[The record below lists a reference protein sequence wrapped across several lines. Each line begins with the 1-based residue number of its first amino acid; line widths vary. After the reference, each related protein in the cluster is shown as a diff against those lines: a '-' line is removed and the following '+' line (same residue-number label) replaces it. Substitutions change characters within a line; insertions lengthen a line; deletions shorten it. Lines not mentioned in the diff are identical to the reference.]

1 MTGNN
6 RFIRETEVSNGLFE
20 NAYFRLVGD
29 RGLLM
34 EYGDIIDP
42 ATNQKVRSI
51 NIAAKQD
58 LPDGVIEIIPAY
70 RSIMIVYDP
79 SVTTPR
85 ILQDTFISLE
95 KKLTD
100 IEIPPPTTIEIP
112 VCYGGKFGPDIQVVA
127 KSNNILVSDVIRLH
141 SKPDYIVYMI
151 GFAPGFPYLGGL
163 PETLH
168 TPRLKTPRTNVP
180 QGSVGIAN
188 KQTGIYPAES
198 PGGWQLIGRTPLK
211 LFDPTRSNPILYQ
224 AGDRIRFI
232 SISEDEY
239 HRLLKKET
247 TP

>member
-1 MTGNN
+1 M
-6 RFIRETEVSNGLFE
+6 SNGLFE
-20 NAYFRLVGD
+20 NAHFRLVGD

-34 EYGDIIDP
+34 EYGDVIDP
-42 ATNQKVRSI
+42 VVNQKVRSI
-51 NIAAKQD
+51 SIVAKQD

-70 RSIMIVYDP
+70 SSIMIIYDP
-79 SVTTPR
+79 SVTKPQK
-85 ILQDTFISLE
+85 LQDAFISIE
-95 KKLTD
+95 KRLAD
-100 IEIPPPTTIEIP
+100 IEIPPSKTIEIP

-127 KSNNILVSDVIRLH
+127 ENNNISVSDVIRLH
-141 SKPDYIVYMI
+141 SKPEYIIYMI
-151 GFAPGFPYLGGL
+151 GFAPGFPFLGEL

-211 LFDPTRSNPILYQ
+211 LFDPARSNPILYQ

-239 HRLLKKET
+239 QRLLKKET
-247 TP
+247 TQ

>member
-1 MTGNN
+1 M
-6 RFIRETEVSNGLFE
+6 SNGLFE
-20 NAYFRLVGD
+20 NAHFRIVGD

-34 EYGDIIDP
+34 EYGDVIDP
-42 ATNQKVRSI
+42 VVNQKVRSI
-51 NIAAKQD
+51 SIVAKQD
-58 LPDGVIEIIPAY
+58 MPPGVIEIIPAY
-70 RSIMIVYDP
+70 RSIMIIYDP
-79 SVTTPR
+79 SVTKPQK
-85 ILQDTFISLE
+85 LQDAFISLE
-95 KKLTD
+95 KRLTD
-100 IEIPPPTTIEIP
+100 IEIPPSKTIEIP

-127 KSNNILVSDVIRLH
+127 ENNNISVSDVIRLH
-141 SKPDYIVYMI
+141 SKPEYIIYMI
-151 GFAPGFPYLGGL
+151 GFAPGFPFLGEL

-211 LFDPTRSNPILYQ
+211 LFDQASSNPIIYQ

-239 HRLLKKET
+239 QRLLKKET
-247 TP
+247 TQ

>member
-1 MTGNN
+1 M
-6 RFIRETEVSNGLFE
+6 SNGLFE
-20 NAYFRLVGD
+20 NAHFRIVGD

-34 EYGDIIDP
+34 EYGDVIDP
-42 ATNQKVRSI
+42 VVNQKVRSI
-51 NIAAKQD
+51 SIVAKQD
-58 LPDGVIEIIPAY
+58 MPPGVIEIIPAY
-70 RSIMIVYDP
+70 RSIMIIYDP
-79 SVTTPR
+79 SVTKPQK
-85 ILQDTFISLE
+85 LQDAFISLE
-95 KKLTD
+95 KRLTD
-100 IEIPPPTTIEIP
+100 IEIPPSKTIEIP

-127 KSNNILVSDVIRLH
+127 ENNNISVSDVIRLH
-141 SKPDYIVYMI
+141 SKPEYIIYMI
-151 GFAPGFPYLGGL
+151 GFAPGFPFLGEL

-211 LFDPTRSNPILYQ
+211 LFDPARSNPILYQ

-239 HRLLKKET
+239 QRLLKKET
-247 TP
+247 TQ